1 MITVL
6 LTASMASTLIGYV
19 DAKVREGG
27 VDTAVELNPLAS
39 ALLDGDLTVSLSP
52 VEADK
57 IVVYIDGKVREGGVD
72 SAVELAPLA
81 KVISEE
87 LAEFRA
93 ESDEADPMADE
104 PISAFA
110 RDEDL
115 STIAQ
120 DAAENG
126 VIDATE
132 DDVPGLA

>member
-6 LTASMASTLIGYV
+6 LTASMASALIDYIDV
-19 DAKVREGG
+19 KVRDGG

-87 LAEFRA
+87 LAEWRR
-93 ESDEADPMADE
+93 ETDDIELISSE
-104 PISAFA
+104 PIEAFGL
-110 RDEDL
+110 DEDL
-115 STIAQ
+115 SE
-120 DAAENG
+120 AAAKPA

-132 DDVPGLA
+132 DEDLHPFA